1 MWQRLYEEVGDLGF
15 VPITV
20 AFDSAGVAAAG
31 PWIEA
36 AKSTYP
42 SLIDS
47 GHLVAELYGM
57 VNVPTAVWINEE
69 GRIVRPPESAG
80 ATDGFR
86 EMDPTTFKLPE
97 AAMASSRA
105 TKSAYVEG
113 LKDWARRGEDSAWAL
128 SETEVLRRMQPPS
141 GEHALAATNFAMGL
155 HLFGEGN
162 AAAAQPYFAEAQRLH
177 PENWSYKRQ
186 AWALDDPAK
195 AGGPEFWG
203 AVKALGDKPYYPP
216 IEMPTNQVNG
226 ARE

>member
-1 MWQRLYEEVGDLGF
+1 MWQRLYEEVGSLGF

-42 SLIDS
+42 SLIDT

-57 VNVPTAVWINEE
+57 VNVPIGVWINEA

-80 ATDGFR
+80 ASDGFR
-86 EMDPTTFKLPE
+86 QMETKTFKMPE
-97 AAMASSRA
+97 EAMASSRA
-105 TKSAYVEG
+105 TKRAYIEG
-113 LKDWARRGEDSAWAL
+113 LKDWARRGDESPWAL
-128 SETEVLRRMQPPS
+128 SESEVLRRIQPPS
-141 GEHALAATNFAMGL
+141 NDHALAATNFAMGL
-155 HLFGEGN
+155 HLFAQVN
-162 AAAAQPYFAEAQRLH
+162 AAAAQPYFAEAQHLH

-195 AGGPEFWG
+195 AGGTEFWS
-203 AVKALGDKPYYPP
+203 AVEALGDKPYYAP
-216 IEMPTNQVNG
+216 IEMPT
-226 ARE
+226 R